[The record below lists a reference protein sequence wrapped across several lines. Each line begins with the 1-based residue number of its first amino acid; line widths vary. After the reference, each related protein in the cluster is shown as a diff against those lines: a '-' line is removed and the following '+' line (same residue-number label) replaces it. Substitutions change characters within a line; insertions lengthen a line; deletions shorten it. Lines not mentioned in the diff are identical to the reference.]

1 MDQVLELIRS
11 GLDSGQCLELGRKSE
26 RRMRS
31 DAKTFV
37 CSTPDWDT
45 SGRLRRRESSHGARG
60 TTGTCRQA
68 GSSSLTIR
76 YHR

>member
-11 GLDSGQCLELGRKSE
+11 GFGAGQCLELGRKNE
-26 RRMRS
+26 RCMRS
-31 DAKTFV
+31 GSKTFV
-37 CSTPDWDT
+37 RSTPDWDT
-45 SGRLRRRESSHGARG
+45 SGRLRHRESSHGARG
-60 TTGTCRQA
+60 TTGTCRRA